1 MDLFSFEPS
10 QTVLPRSDRKFTPIK
25 GRGKGPRKT
34 GFKRPAPS
42 SVKPQPSKRPRTRHR
57 ATIEELPTEILQ
69 RILLLSRELNFP
81 RASLVIGYRLS
92 PKSFLSEMVL
102 QAFAPTWDNW
112 FGCLK
117 RNVISYHGWLDD
129 KERFGGDQVFQVSSN
144 HLRYTDQEE
153 RGADVSILF
162 RATFLP
168 PRGSSWTTFIRP

>member
-1 MDLFSFEPS
+1 MDSISFEPL
-10 QTVLPRSDRKFTPIK
+10 QPVLPRSDRKFTPIK

-34 GFKRPAPS
+34 GFKRPDPS
-42 SVKPQPSKRPRTRHR
+42 NVKAQPSKPLRPRHR
-57 ATIEELPTEILQ
+57 STIEKLPTEILQ

-117 RNVISYHGWLDD
+117 RNVISYHRWLDD
-129 KERFGGDQVFQVSSN
+129 KERFGGDQVFQVSK
-144 HLRYTDQEE
+144 
-153 RGADVSILF
+153 
-162 RATFLP
+162 
-168 PRGSSWTTFIRP
+168 TT